1 MKNVIN
7 RMNLGIFGSMYI
19 IYNVMD
25 DNGIVIWLMM
35 LKNCSEWLNPL
46 SNDG

>member
-7 RMNLGIFGSMYI
+7 RMNLGIFGSLYIMYK
-19 IYNVMD
+19 VMD

-35 LKNCSEWLNPL
+35 LKNGS
-46 SNDG
+46 